1 MKIQGA
7 LYSSVDM
14 YTNSNSEKHMT
25 PIKQILLA
33 FLALYAS
40 ASLAQKAPTVAAASD
55 LKFAL
60 QEIASNYKADKGQEV
75 RLVFGS
81 SGVLWQQV
89 KNGAPFGLLMSA
101 DEAYIDDL
109 YKHGLTIDKGSLY
122 AIGRIA
128 LLQKKGNPIKLS
140 TDKDGLVKAITEA
153 KRISIANPEHAPY
166 GRAAQEYLTRI
177 GVWDLA
183 KPKLVFGENIS
194 QATMFALTGSADFAI
209 SALSLAISPQ
219 VQVQSN
225 YVLIPDH
232 LHKPLRQKMALIK
245 NSAASAKDFYLYL
258 QESKSQMVMMRY
270 GFIAP

>member
-1 MKIQGA
+1 
-7 LYSSVDM
+7 
-14 YTNSNSEKHMT
+14 MT
-25 PIKQILLA
+25 PIKHILLTL
-33 FLALYAS
+33 LALYVS
-40 ASLAQKAPTVAAASD
+40 ASLAQAVPTVAAASD

-60 QEIASNYKADKGQEV
+60 EEIAENYKVDKGQEV

-89 KNGAPFGLLMSA
+89 KNRAPFGLLMSA

-109 YKHGLTIDKGSLY
+109 YKNGLTVGQGSLY

-128 LLQKKGNPIKLS
+128 LLQKKGNPTKLAS
-140 TDKDGLVKAITEA
+140 DKDGLIKAITEA
-153 KRISIANPEHAPY
+153 KKIAIANPEHAPY
-166 GRAAQEYLTRI
+166 GRAAKEYLTSV

-183 KPKLVFGENIS
+183 QPKLVFGENIS

-219 VQVQSN
+219 VQAQSA

-245 NSAASAKDFYLYL
+245 NSASSAKDFYQYL
-258 QESKSQMVMMRY
+258 QESKSRQIMGRY
-270 GFIAP
+270 GFTAP

>member
-1 MKIQGA
+1 
-7 LYSSVDM
+7 
-14 YTNSNSEKHMT
+14 MT

-40 ASLAQKAPTVAAASD
+40 VSFAQTLPTVAAASD

-60 QEIASNYKADKGQEV
+60 EEIAANYKADKGREV

-109 YKHGLTIDKGSLY
+109 YKQGLTVDKGSLY

-128 LLQKKGNPIKLS
+128 LLQKKGGQIKLG
-140 TDKDGLVKAITEA
+140 TDQQDLSKAIKEA
-153 KRISIANPEHAPY
+153 KKISIANPEHAPY
-166 GRAAQEYLTRI
+166 GRAAKEYLTNI

-183 KPKLVFGENIS
+183 QPKLVFGENIS
-194 QATMFALTGSADFAI
+194 QSTMFALTGSADFAI

-219 VQVQSN
+219 VQVQST

-245 NSAASAKDFYLYL
+245 NSTSSAKDFYQYL
-258 QESKSQMVMMRY
+258 QEPKSRQIMSRF
-270 GFIAP
+270 GFTTP

>member
-1 MKIQGA
+1 
-7 LYSSVDM
+7 
-14 YTNSNSEKHMT
+14 MT

-33 FLALYAS
+33 FLALYVS

-60 QEIASNYKADKGQEV
+60 EEITANYKVDKGQDV
-75 RLVFGS
+75 KLVFGS

-109 YKHGLTIDKGSLY
+109 YKNGLTVDKGSLY
-122 AIGRIA
+122 AIGRIV
-128 LLQKKGNPIKLS
+128 LLQKKGSPIMLGADQQS
-140 TDKDGLVKAITEA
+140 VIKAIKEA
-153 KRISIANPEHAPY
+153 KKISIANPEHAPY
-166 GRAAQEYLTRI
+166 GRAAKEYLTSI
-177 GVWDLA
+177 GAWDLA

-219 VQVQSN
+219 VQST

-258 QESKSQMVMMRY
+258 QEPKSREVMARY

>member
-1 MKIQGA
+1 
-7 LYSSVDM
+7 
-14 YTNSNSEKHMT
+14 MT

-33 FLALYAS
+33 FLALYVS

-60 QEIASNYKADKGQEV
+60 EEITANYKVDKGQDV
-75 RLVFGS
+75 KLVFGS

-89 KNGAPFGLLMSA
+89 KNGAPFSLLMSA

-109 YKHGLTIDKGSLY
+109 YKHGLTVEKGSLY
-122 AIGRIA
+122 AIGRIT
-128 LLQKKGNPIKLS
+128 LLQKKGSPIMLGA
-140 TDKDGLVKAITEA
+140 DKQSLIKAIKEA
-153 KRISIANPEHAPY
+153 KKISIANPEHAPY
-166 GRAAQEYLTRI
+166 GRAAKEYLTNV

-183 KPKLVFGENIS
+183 QPKLVFGENIS
-194 QATMFALTGSADFAI
+194 QTTMFALTGSADFAI

-219 VQVQSN
+219 VQVQST
-225 YVLIPDH
+225 YVLVPDH

-245 NSAASAKDFYLYL
+245 NNAVSAKDFYQYL
-258 QESKSQMVMMRY
+258 QESKSQEVMVRY

>member
-1 MKIQGA
+1 
-7 LYSSVDM
+7 
-14 YTNSNSEKHMT
+14 MT

-33 FLALYAS
+33 FLALYVS
-40 ASLAQKAPTVAAASD
+40 VSLAQKAPTVAAASD

-60 QEIASNYKADKGQEV
+60 EEIAANYKADKGQEL

-109 YKHGLTIDKGSLY
+109 YKHGLTVDRGSLY

-128 LLQKKGNPIKLS
+128 LLQKKGGQIKLGADQQS
-140 TDKDGLVKAITEA
+140 VIKAIKEA
-153 KRISIANPEHAPY
+153 KKIAIANPEHAPY
-166 GRAAQEYLTRI
+166 GRAAKEYLTNI
-177 GVWDLA
+177 GAWDLA
-183 KPKLVFGENIS
+183 QPKLVFGENIS

-219 VQVQSN
+219 VQAQST
-225 YVLIPDH
+225 YVLIPDY

-245 NSAASAKDFYLYL
+245 NSASSAKHFYQYL
-258 QESKSQMVMMRY
+258 QEPKSKQVMTKL
-270 GFIAP
+270 GFTAPQ

>member
-1 MKIQGA
+1 M
-7 LYSSVDM
+7 
-14 YTNSNSEKHMT
+14 N
-25 PIKQILLA
+25 PIKHILLA
-33 FLALYAS
+33 LLALYVS
-40 ASLAQKAPTVAAASD
+40 ASLAQTAPTVAAASD

-60 QEIASNYKADKGQEV
+60 EEIATSYKADKGQEV

-89 KNGAPFGLLMSA
+89 KNGAPFSLLMSA

-109 YKHGLTIDKGSLY
+109 YKNGLTVDKGSLY

-140 TDKDGLVKAITEA
+140 TDKDSLIKAITEA
-153 KRISIANPEHAPY
+153 KKIAIANPEHAPY
-166 GRAAQEYLTRI
+166 GRVAKEYLTTI

-183 KPKLVFGENIS
+183 QPKLVFGENIS

-209 SALSLAISPQ
+209 AALSLAISPQ
-219 VQVQSN
+219 VQVQST

-245 NSAASAKDFYLYL
+245 NSAPSAKDFYQYL
-258 QESKSQMVMMRY
+258 QEPKSRQIMSRY
-270 GFIAP
+270 GFAAP

>member
-1 MKIQGA
+1 M
-7 LYSSVDM
+7 S
-14 YTNSNSEKHMT
+14 

-40 ASLAQKAPTVAAASD
+40 VSFAQTLPTVAAASD

-60 QEIASNYKADKGQEV
+60 EEIAANYKADKGREV

-109 YKHGLTIDKGSLY
+109 YKQGLTVDKGSLY

-128 LLQKKGNPIKLS
+128 LLQKKGGQIKLG
-140 TDKDGLVKAITEA
+140 TDQQDLSKAIKEV
-153 KRISIANPEHAPY
+153 KKISIANPEHAPY
-166 GRAAQEYLTRI
+166 GRAAKEYLTNI
-177 GVWDLA
+177 GAWDLA
-183 KPKLVFGENIS
+183 QPKLVFGENIS
-194 QATMFALTGSADFAI
+194 QSTMFALTGSADFAI

-219 VQVQSN
+219 VQVQST

-245 NSAASAKDFYLYL
+245 NSASSAKDFYQYL
-258 QESKSQMVMMRY
+258 QEPKSRQIMSRF
-270 GFIAP
+270 GFTTP

>member
-1 MKIQGA
+1 
-7 LYSSVDM
+7 
-14 YTNSNSEKHMT
+14 MT

-33 FLALYAS
+33 FLALYVS

-60 QEIASNYKADKGQEV
+60 EEIVTNYKADKGQDV
-75 RLVFGS
+75 KLVFGS
-81 SGVLWQQV
+81 SGVLWQQA

-109 YKHGLTIDKGSLY
+109 SKNGLTVDQGSLY

-128 LLQKKGNPIKLS
+128 LLQKKGSSIKLGI
-140 TDKDGLVKAITEA
+140 DKESLVSAIQAA
-153 KRISIANPEHAPY
+153 KKIAIANPDHAPY
-166 GRAAQEYLTRI
+166 GRAAKEYLTNF

-183 KPKLVFGENIS
+183 QPKLVFGENIS

-209 SALSLAISPQ
+209 SALSLASSPQ
-219 VQVQSN
+219 IQIQSTS
-225 YVLIPDH
+225 VLIPDK
-232 LHKPLRQKMALIK
+232 LHKPLKQKMALIK
-245 NSAASAKDFYLYL
+245 NGASSAKDFYLYL
-258 QESKSQMVMMRY
+258 QESKSKEVMVRY

>member
-1 MKIQGA
+1 
-7 LYSSVDM
+7 
-14 YTNSNSEKHMT
+14 MT
-25 PIKQILLA
+25 PIKHILLTL
-33 FLALYAS
+33 LALYVS
-40 ASLAQKAPTVAAASD
+40 ASLAQAVPTVAAASD

-60 QEIASNYKADKGQEV
+60 EEIAENYKVDKGQEV

-109 YKHGLTIDKGSLY
+109 YKNGLTVGQGSLY

-128 LLQKKGNPIKLS
+128 LLQKKGNPTKLAS
-140 TDKDGLVKAITEA
+140 DKDGLIKAITEA
-153 KRISIANPEHAPY
+153 KKIAIANPEHAPY
-166 GRAAQEYLTRI
+166 GRAAKEYLTSV

-183 KPKLVFGENIS
+183 QPKLVFGENIS

-219 VQVQSN
+219 VQAQSA

-245 NSAASAKDFYLYL
+245 NSASSAKDFYQYL
-258 QESKSQMVMMRY
+258 QEPKSRQIMSRY
-270 GFIAP
+270 GFTAP

>member
-1 MKIQGA
+1 MILIKHLFSALIA
-7 LYSSVDM
+7 LYV
-14 YTNSNSEKHMT
+14 
-25 PIKQILLA
+25 
-33 FLALYAS
+33 S
-40 ASLAQKAPTVAAASD
+40 ASLAQSAPTVAAASD

-60 QEIASNYKADKGQEV
+60 EEIAANYKTDKGQEV

-89 KNGAPFGLLMSA
+89 KNRAPFGLLMSA

-109 YKHGLTIDKGSLY
+109 YKNGLTVDKGSLY
-122 AIGRIA
+122 AIGRIV
-128 LLQKKGNPIKLS
+128 LLQKKGNPIKLV
-140 TDKDGLVKAITEA
+140 TDKDGLIKAITEA
-153 KRISIANPEHAPY
+153 RKIAIANPEHAPY
-166 GRAAQEYLTRI
+166 GRAAKEYLISI

-183 KPKLVFGENIS
+183 QPKLVFGENIS

-219 VQVQSN
+219 VQAQSA

-245 NSAASAKDFYLYL
+245 NSASSAKDFYQYL
-258 QESKSQMVMMRY
+258 QEPKSKQIMITY

>member
-1 MKIQGA
+1 
-7 LYSSVDM
+7 
-14 YTNSNSEKHMT
+14 MT
-25 PIKQILLA
+25 PMKQILLA
-33 FLALYAS
+33 LLALYAS
-40 ASLAQKAPTVAAASD
+40 ASLAQPAPTVAAASD

-60 QEIASNYKADKGQEV
+60 EEIAANYKVDKKQEV

-109 YKHGLTIDKGSLY
+109 SKNGLTVDQGSLY

-128 LLQKKGNPIKLS
+128 LLQKKGNPIKLA
-140 TDKDGLVKAITEA
+140 TDRDDLIKAITEA
-153 KRISIANPEHAPY
+153 KKIAIANPEHAPY
-166 GRAAQEYLTRI
+166 GRAAKEYLMSI

-183 KPKLVFGENIS
+183 QPKLIFGENIS
-194 QATMFALTGSADFAI
+194 QATMFVLTGSADFAI

-219 VQVQSN
+219 VQVQST
-225 YVLIPDH
+225 YVLIPNQ

-245 NSAASAKDFYLYL
+245 NSASSAKDFYQYL
-258 QESKSQMVMMRY
+258 QESKSRQIMGRY